1 MEQQLKELELKPNK
15 LAFQAAIAFS
25 VYTLVLIYVFKLMGI
40 DNQQENMSI
49 ATRIISSVLSY
60 VPFVLAVVYVQTK
73 HREEL
78 GGYMSFGRG
87 FSAGFRVGA
96 NTGLFVA
103 LLLVIYYKLLDPS
116 ALDHI
121 LDIAAEKAGDDEK
134 AIRGVRLMKPYM
146 PVFIAFG
153 AAMTYTI
160 FGIAVSLV
168 GALLFKKEK
177 PLDFN
182 Q

>member
-15 LAFQAAIAFS
+15 LAFQAAGLFS
-25 VYTLVLIYVFKLMGI
+25 IYTLALIYIFKLMGI
-40 DNQQENMSI
+40 DNQVENVPA
-49 ATRIISSVLSY
+49 ATRIISLVLSY
-60 VPFVLAVVYVQTK
+60 VPFILAVIYVQTK
-73 HREEL
+73 HRTDL

-96 NTGLFVA
+96 NAGLFVA
-103 LLLVIYYKLLDPS
+103 VLLVIYYKFLDPS

-121 LDIAAEKAGDDEK
+121 YDTAMANAGDDANK
-134 AIRGVRLMKPYM
+134 MRGVRLMKPYM
-146 PVFIAFG
+146 LIFAAFG
-153 AAMTYTI
+153 AAMIYTI

-168 GALLFKKEK
+168 GAALFKKEK
-177 PLDFN
+177 PLDYN